1 LSDKDTGVNRK
12 KNNQKRCRTTLFW
25 ICVPTVVVF
34 AHGCAVSP
42 KLTAEDRKKDIEYLA
57 QWAKD
62 YSPLVKLGEKHKGL
76 PSYEALKP
84 KYLELAEQA
93 QNNEEFLQLVYG
105 YFSVIG
111 AFGHGYMCSEDEI
124 QGYIGFGYDIDWWKS
139 LRHSYWA
146 KLFYDNFFV
155 RPPFRLV
162 SKGGYPPLRA
172 DCQECEYFTGD
183 KWQYEGIAI
192 PKHSKI
198 LKVNGMI
205 CSNYKDYLKKNTW
218 LRYASGRVDWIS
230 TNELLIINE
239 GENFRGWQVDFMLPD
254 GTEVETFVP
263 AKKGF
268 LSLPVVD
275 FDHGSPDNCICLELT
290 KDVGYIR
297 SKTFPK
303 DCKKDGEE
311 IRRFLNQS
319 KGSYNKLII
328 DVRNNRGGLSVY
340 FSENLI
346 RPFLDHPITYKHT
359 TGVRRNFIADK
370 PQWYRD
376 FLRSTHVFGYPDK
389 KVEEV
394 KTPAGFDK
402 KDFVFYEITRELMPA
417 DRYNFNGDIFVLING
432 MTGSAAEVYADTIKR
447 IKIATLVGRRT
458 FGSASGYFQPDI
470 IRLPASGTIF
480 RVEVDVRI
488 NPDGSY
494 QQLDGTKPDIGL
506 PPAYLPEV
514 VTREALL
521 KDEWIKEI
529 IDEL

>member
-1 LSDKDTGVNRK
+1 MNRK
-12 KNNQKRCRTTLFW
+12 KIIHKKRKTALLL
-25 ICVPTVVVF
+25 ICVLMIVS
-34 AHGCAVSP
+34 GCAVSP

-57 QWAKD
+57 KWATD
-62 YSPLVKLGEKHKGL
+62 YSPLVELGEKHKGF

-84 KYLELAEQA
+84 KYLEWAEQA
-93 QNNEEFLQLVYG
+93 ENNKEFLQVVYG
-105 YFSVIG
+105 YFSIIG

-124 QGYIGFGYDIDWWKS
+124 RSYIGFGYDIDSWKS

-146 KLFYDNFFV
+146 KLFYNTFFV

-172 DCQECEYFTGD
+172 DCKECEYFTGD
-183 KWQYEGIAI
+183 KWQYEGITI

-198 LKVNGMI
+198 LKVNGMT
-205 CSNYKDYLKKNTW
+205 CSDYKDYLMKNTW
-218 LRYASGRVDWIS
+218 LRYAAGRVDWLS

-239 GENFRGWQVDFMLPD
+239 GENFKGWHVDFMLPD
-254 GTEVETFVP
+254 GTTLQTFVP

-268 LSLPVVD
+268 FSSFRIVD
-275 FDHGSPDNCICLELT
+275 FDHGAKENCECLELT

-297 SKTFPK
+297 IKTFPG
-303 DCKKDGEE
+303 DYKKDGEK
-311 IRRFLNQS
+311 IRRFLNRS

-328 DVRNNRGGLSVY
+328 DVRNNRGGLPVY

-346 RPFLDHPITYKHT
+346 RPFLDHQVTYKHIV
-359 TGVRRNFIADK
+359 GVRRRFIADK
-370 PQWYRD
+370 LEWYRN
-376 FLRSTHVFGYPDK
+376 FLRSALVFGYADK

-394 KTPAGFDK
+394 KTPAGFDE
-402 KDFVFYEITRELMPA
+402 KDYIFYEVTRELTPA

-432 MTGSAAEVYADTIKR
+432 MTGSATDNYANTIKR
-447 IKIATLVGRRT
+447 IKTATLVGRRT
-458 FGSASGYFQPDI
+458 YGSASGYFQPDI
-470 IRLPASGTIF
+470 VRLPASGIIF

-494 QQLDGTKPDIGL
+494 NQLDGTKPDIEL
-506 PPAYLPEV
+506 APAFLPEV
-514 VTREALL
+514 VTKEALL
-521 KDEWIKEI
+521 KDEWIKKI